1 MVKFGTE
8 LVPYAP
14 IANRTRRQIRKKQLS
29 LNRRITFLLTNPS
42 IDHDDQAF
50 LDFMESVV
58 LKDVPS
64 IPELIVS
71 PVKSEQD
78 SPTEPESI
86 VDVDVSTEQEMMVQQ
101 EISIQRE
108 WMYKGIE
115 VSKTFLVICLIIHS
129 LLNLPE
135 IVNSLRDSKQFL
147 ILIHCSFQT
156 TGLNT

>member
-1 MVKFGTE
+1 MVKFGAD

-64 IPELIVS
+64 IVSS
-71 PVKSEQD
+71 PVNSEQD
-78 SPTEPESI
+78 SLTEPESV
-86 VDVDVSTEQEMMVQQ
+86 VDVDGSTEQ
-101 EISIQRE
+101 ISVQRE
-108 WMYKGIE
+108 WTCKGIE
-115 VSKTFLVICLIIHS
+115 VSKTV
-129 LLNLPE
+129 
-135 IVNSLRDSKQFL
+135 
-147 ILIHCSFQT
+147 
-156 TGLNT
+156 